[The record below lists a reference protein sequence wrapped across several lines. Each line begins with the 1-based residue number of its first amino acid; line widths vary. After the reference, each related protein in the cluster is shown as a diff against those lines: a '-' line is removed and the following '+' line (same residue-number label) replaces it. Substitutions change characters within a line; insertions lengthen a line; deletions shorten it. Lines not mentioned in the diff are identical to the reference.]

1 MKKVKEIA
9 INVII
14 LLVLS
19 FSILLTFSIF
29 FMKPEASSKGYF
41 TDEGIKYYKEEGTC
55 PVFKYYKEEGT
66 CPVCHEELIKYC
78 YGKDCPHFVW
88 SCPNNC
94 ENK

>member
-55 PVFKYYKEEGT
+55 PV
-66 CPVCHEELIKYC
+66 CHEELTKYC
-78 YGKDCPHFVW
+78 YGKDHPHFVW